1 MLVIV
6 IDPIQGVVAVE
17 VMVVEMVVLVVEV
30 LVVLVLLVVVAVEI
44 ALVVLGVVETVV
56 AVVAVVVETEGY
68 GWRLLR
74 VLWTQALPIVLWI
87 LSFVESGSIHWSPQM
102 TR

>member
-1 MLVIV
+1 M
-6 IDPIQGVVAVE
+6 G
-17 VMVVEMVVLVVEV
+17 VMVEEVVVLVVEV
-30 LVVLVLLVVVAVEI
+30 LVALVLLVVVVVEI
-44 ALVVLGVVETVV
+44 ALVVLDVVV
-56 AVVAVVVETEGY
+56 AVVAVVAAVAAIEGY